1 MGLMEVAS
9 GKSVYRGYEYYI
21 YNKVLFVEKIDEY
34 QYRGAVEGT
43 AGKPYEVLID
53 VIHPRKS
60 HCNCPHADGKRIV
73 CKHQIAVYFKAFP
86 TEAKKYKK
94 EIDDYYEEEEQR
106 YDRIE
111 EELAKHL
118 KKSTKQELMEMVWEL
133 LYEGPEWQFNRFV
146 DHYLDVD

>member
-1 MGLMEVAS
+1 
-9 GKSVYRGYEYYI
+9 
-21 YNKVLFVEKIDEY
+21 VLFAEKVDEY

-43 AGKPYEVLID
+43 ADEPYEVLID
-53 VIHPRKS
+53 VILPRQS

-73 CKHQIAVYFKAFP
+73 CKHQIAVYFKTFP
-86 TEAKKYKK
+86 KEAKKYKK
-94 EIDDYYEEEEQR
+94 ELDDYYEEEEQR

-118 KKSTKQELMEMVWEL
+118 KKSTKQELMEMVWDL

-146 DHYLDVD
+146 DRYLDVD